1 MGEEDWLRHLLTID
15 ICQCGAMAIDEA
27 LADRVRTALFDR
39 GIEWEERRMF
49 GALIF
54 MVGGSI
60 LMGVRGGGGLLVR
73 VDPDESEALLNA
85 AGPHD
90 AQVAV
95 MGDKDMG
102 TSWLDVSPDAVDDHI
117 GLHHWVEAV
126 LRRGE

>member
-15 ICQCGAMAIDEA
+15 ICHRGPMAIDEQ
-27 LADRVRTALFDR
+27 LADRVRDALFAR

-73 VDPDESEALLNA
+73 VDPLEGERLLA
-85 AGPHD
+85 DAGRYY
-90 AQVAV
+90 AQVA
-95 MGDKDMG
+95 DMG
-102 TSWLDVSPDAVDDHI
+102 GRSMGPSWIDVSPDAVEDET
-117 GLHHWVEAV
+117 GLAHWIEAC
-126 LRRGE
+126 LRRAP